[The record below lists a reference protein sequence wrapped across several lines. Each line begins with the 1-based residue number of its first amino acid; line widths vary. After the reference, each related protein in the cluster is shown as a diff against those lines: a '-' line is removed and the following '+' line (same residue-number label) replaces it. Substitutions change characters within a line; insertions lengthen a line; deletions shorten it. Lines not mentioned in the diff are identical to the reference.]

1 MEKYIKIFF
10 FLLLLGLTTMTTACV
25 ESNTETINNGEIIVE
40 NNTNYNNMNV
50 CGVNMAINSLIRLVD
65 KNTNNKNINV
75 NNNTCET
82 SECLINVSGI
92 NYSTSSLKNSTNNG
106 NIQINNNSNY
116 KLYYDGVTINTD
128 SIENCKHTGKIIVN
142 GTEQ

>member
-1 MEKYIKIFF
+1 
-10 FLLLLGLTTMTTACV
+10 MTTACV

-50 CGVNMAINSLIRLVD
+50 CGVNMAINSSIRLVD

-92 NYSTSSLKNSTNNG
+92 NYSK
-106 NIQINNNSNY
+106 
-116 KLYYDGVTINTD
+116 
-128 SIENCKHTGKIIVN
+128 
-142 GTEQ
+142 